1 MVSGAQRTERRTRG
15 LVKGLAGALLAAL
28 VATVA
33 LPARGDIYMSRG
45 ADGTLHFTN
54 VPGERRPGS
63 TVVVRSRDSAARP
76 PPAGASASQVIS
88 AVGDPAAPLPSFN
101 SAVVRS
107 LYDATSR
114 DPARYERFD
123 AHVREAA
130 ALYQIPESLVRAV
143 IRQES
148 DFNPYSVSHSGAMG
162 LMQLMP
168 QTAASMSVRDP
179 FDPRQCIL
187 GGTRFLRLLA
197 NMFNGDLV
205 LTIAAYNAGPNAVI
219 RHAGVPPYEETQ
231 HYVQQV
237 LRYYYTYR
245 SGEGPGAGV
254 ASVAPAAVVA
264 PAR

>member
-1 MVSGAQRTERRTRG
+1 MALVSA
-15 LVKGLAGALLAAL
+15 LAVGALAA
-28 VATVA
+28 
-33 LPARGDIYMSRG
+33 PARGDIYMSRG

-54 VPGERRPGS
+54 VAGERRANS
-63 TVVVRSRDSAARP
+63 VVIVRSRDSAPRA
-76 PPAGASASQVIS
+76 PAGGAPPSQIIS
-88 AVGDPAAPLPSFN
+88 AVGDPASIAPSYN

-107 LYDATSR
+107 LYDTMAR
-114 DPARYERFD
+114 DPSRYERYD

-130 ALYQIPESLVRAV
+130 ALYQIPEALVRAV

-168 QTAASMSVRDP
+168 QTASSMSVRDP
-179 FDPRQCIL
+179 FDPRQSIL

-245 SGEGPGAGV
+245 AGEGPGAGV
-254 ASVAPAAVVA
+254 VAPSA
-264 PAR
+264 PSGAPR